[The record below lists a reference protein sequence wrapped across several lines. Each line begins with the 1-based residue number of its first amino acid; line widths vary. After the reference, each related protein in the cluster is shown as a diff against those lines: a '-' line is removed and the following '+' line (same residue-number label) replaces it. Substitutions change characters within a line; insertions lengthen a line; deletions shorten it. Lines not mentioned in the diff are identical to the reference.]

1 MSDRNLVEHVEA
13 FAIKRVL
20 DYLNDTENVDDAIEK
35 AMDWVDRF
43 DNKGEV
49 AGQRAVFRKIVDS
62 KQGN

>member
-43 DNKGEV
+43 DKMGV
-49 AGQRAVFRKIVDS
+49 VVGQRAVFR
-62 KQGN
+62 